1 MDGNKVTVKIYGHEY
16 VISGDSSREQI
27 MRVADFVDSK
37 MQEMEKALGAGPISR
52 IAVLSCLNIVDDLFT
67 VQSTIER
74 LEEENRDTLKE
85 CEHYSQL
92 WEEAK
97 NNYIQY
103 KEDAQ
108 SSIDKFDKIQKLF
121 NDKVIELNQ
130 AEQRYAQLEEKYD
143 KLNEEYGVLVD
154 NLKKQEENKESTE
167 GTIKEWEEK
176 CKDMENSFFDLQM
189 ENIKLKGEIDR
200 YKKII
205 E

>member
-67 VQSTIER
+67 AQSTIER

-85 CEHYSQL
+85 CEQYSQL